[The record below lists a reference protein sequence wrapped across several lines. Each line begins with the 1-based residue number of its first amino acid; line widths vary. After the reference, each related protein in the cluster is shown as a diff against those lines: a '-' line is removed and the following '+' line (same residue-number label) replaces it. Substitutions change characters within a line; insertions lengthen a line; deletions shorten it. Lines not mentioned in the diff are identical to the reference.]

1 MQSPEPRHEI
11 EFPES
16 EIPMSQAS
24 PFVGPMTS
32 TQIDSGV
39 VIPDTEDQLEYKQR
53 YEPPGEFG
61 VSCRH
66 CSEFVVA
73 NSVDSC
79 CLKCG
84 YKL

>member
-1 MQSPEPRHEI
+1 M
-11 EFPES
+11 S
-16 EIPMSQAS
+16 EAS
-24 PFVGPMTS
+24 PFLGPMTS

-39 VIPDTEDQLEYKQR
+39 VIPDTE
-53 YEPPGEFG
+53 GEFG

-73 NSVDSC
+73 NSFDPRCS
-79 CLKCG
+79 KCG